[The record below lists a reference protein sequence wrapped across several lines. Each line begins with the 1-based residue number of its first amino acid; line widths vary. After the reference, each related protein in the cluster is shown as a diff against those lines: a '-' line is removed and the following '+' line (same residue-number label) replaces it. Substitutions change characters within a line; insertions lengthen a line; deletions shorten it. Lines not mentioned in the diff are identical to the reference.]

1 MYFIY
6 GPEKY
11 TIEYEI
17 NKIKEANSSLNI
29 SLFDFSESKDINSF
43 ISSIQSHTLF
53 DSKKLYIIENLPFF
67 EKALSKTDLN
77 IASDLLNSLLS
88 NDIDEFVFINS
99 KIELKAKISKNKF
112 TDDFFAKMPDLKIIY
127 SESIKQNELEKIV
140 RNMSKKFNCNIYDD
154 ALRLLLL
161 KVNNNLF
168 LLEKELFKLSKENKN
183 ITLKM
188 VDVSVEEIVSDD
200 AFGFINS
207 FESTNLSLI
216 WKKYKD
222 KIIENSEITLL
233 IGQLSQALILS
244 NQIYCYKQCNKS
256 IDYLAKDLNINPYRI
271 KKISFLLNKLGIL
284 KVKKMIL
291 SLAALDKGIKEGKV
305 DAKHGFERFLI
316 KFFY

>member
-17 NKIKEANSSLNI
+17 NKIKDANSSLNV
-29 SLFDFSESKDINSF
+29 SLYDFSESKDINNF

-67 EKALSKTDLN
+67 EKSVAKTDLSVAN
-77 IASDLLNSLLS
+77 ELINSLLS
-88 NDIDEFVFINS
+88 NNIDEFVFINS
-99 KIELKAKISKNKF
+99 KIESKVKISKNKF
-112 TDDFFAKMPDLKIIY
+112 TDDFFAKMPNLKVIY
-127 SESIKQNELEKIV
+127 AELIKQNELEKIV
-140 RNMSKKFNCNIYDD
+140 RNMSKKYNCNIYDD

-168 LLEKELFKLSKENKN
+168 LAEKELFKLSKENKN
-183 ITLKM
+183 ITAKM
-188 VDVSVEEIVSDD
+188 VDVSVEETISDD

-207 FESTNLSLI
+207 FETANLSLI

-222 KIIENSEITLL
+222 KIIENSEISLL
-233 IGQLSQALILS
+233 IGQLSQALILA
-244 NQIYCYKQCNKS
+244 NQIYSYKQCNKS
-256 IDYLAKDLNINPYRI
+256 IDDLAKDLNINPYRV

-284 KVKKMIL
+284 RVKKMIL
-291 SLAALDKGIKEGKV
+291 SLASLDKGIKEGKI
-305 DAKHGFERFLI
+305 DDKHGFERFLI